1 MCDGYTSASILWLY
15 IKSIFSNARLD
26 FTVHT
31 HKEHGL
37 EDKVEWILNENKWDL
52 ILVPDAG
59 SFDGQEMR
67 RLAAEGIDVLVI
79 DHHSLP
85 DGYDMAAETPSTAII
100 INNQL
105 SPSYSNKSLCGA
117 GMTYKFCEVLDDILG
132 INNAVS
138 YLDLSALGEIADVMS
153 RATSETNYIITQGL
167 KNVKNQCFAALIES
181 NEYSLK
187 EKALYPYPDLNA
199 IDIAFYIAPMIN
211 AIVRVGSY
219 EEKKNLF
226 YAFVEPQRSVK
237 STKRGATEFEHENVI
252 TQVLRTGQNAKNR
265 QNKIKEHAIDLI
277 DYKIMK
283 DGLDQ
288 NNVIIIEIDDS
299 DDIPQEMTGL
309 IAMAVVSKYGKP
321 CMIGRRNSRGELQ
334 GSIRSNS
341 NFEGLPS
348 FKKFLEDSNLMMYV
362 AGHNSAAGFGI
373 KETSLNSL
381 LNYANSQLNA
391 DDFKNCYQ
399 VDYVFDA
406 EESAISTVGTIIAK
420 NEQCFGNG
428 IEEVTAVIKNVP
440 LSLIYIMGKERNCI
454 KISHNNVDYVRF
466 KDEDFIQQVAEHRR
480 GTVNLYV
487 KFNLNTFCGRTS
499 LQCFINDYEFVA
511 EDRFAF

>member
-15 IKSIFSNARLD
+15 IKSIFPNARLD

-67 RLAAEGIDVLVI
+67 RLAAEGIDVLVT

-85 DGYDMAAETPSTAII
+85 DGYDMAAETPSTAIV
-100 INNQL
+100 INTQL

-138 YLDLSALGEIADVMS
+138 YLDLAALGEIADVMS

-226 YAFVEPQRSVK
+226 YAFIEPQRSVK

-252 TQVLRTGQNAKNR
+252 TQVLRAGQNAKNR

-321 CMIGRRNSRGELQ
+321 CMIGRSNSRGELQ

-362 AGHNSAAGFGI
+362 AGQI
-373 KETSLNSL
+373 
-381 LNYANSQLNA
+381 
-391 DDFKNCYQ
+391 
-399 VDYVFDA
+399 
-406 EESAISTVGTIIAK
+406 
-420 NEQCFGNG
+420 
-428 IEEVTAVIKNVP
+428 
-440 LSLIYIMGKERNCI
+440 
-454 KISHNNVDYVRF
+454 
-466 KDEDFIQQVAEHRR
+466 VA
-480 GTVNLYV
+480 LKY
-487 KFNLNTFCGRTS
+487 FFL
-499 LQCFINDYEFVA
+499 
-511 EDRFAF
+511 